1 MTIDDLDKNSLVLK
15 VAYDGYEVGEA
26 CFISQKGNICLTEYD
41 GKMLFSRQ
49 QIERNP
55 DLLDIFFYVQV
66 KNPFNASEKA
76 FLKPLLDNYHFP
88 LTAKFSVDKTQ
99 IFFDIEFK
107 YININD
113 KSGRLLLKLWLN
125 NHELFKDKP
134 LNDYEHTIAELGNLL
149 Y

>member
-1 MTIDDLDKNSLVLK
+1 MTINDIDENSLVLK

-55 DLLDIFFYVQV
+55 DLLDIFFYAQV

-88 LTAKFSVDKTQ
+88 LTAKFSIEESSV
-99 IFFDIEFK
+99 FFDVSFK
-107 YININD
+107 FINITD
-113 KSGRLLLKLWLN
+113 KCGRLLLKMFIN
-125 NHELFKDKP
+125 NHELFKDRF
-134 LNDYEHTIAELGNLL
+134 NYEHTIAELGNLL